1 MEALRLLH
9 ATRFGA
15 RLLGLHA
22 LARLPADTGLC
33 IAPCAGV
40 HTFFLAYAIDVVFF
54 DHRQRVLKA
63 IHGLAPFRLARC
75 RGAAFAVELP
85 AGYCAANPAYARA
98 IRAALAEDQEAE
110 SGRLIG

>member
-33 IAPCAGV
+33 IAP
-40 HTFFLAYAIDVVFF
+40 
-54 DHRQRVLKA
+54 
-63 IHGLAPFRLARC
+63 
-75 RGAAFAVELP
+75 FAVELP